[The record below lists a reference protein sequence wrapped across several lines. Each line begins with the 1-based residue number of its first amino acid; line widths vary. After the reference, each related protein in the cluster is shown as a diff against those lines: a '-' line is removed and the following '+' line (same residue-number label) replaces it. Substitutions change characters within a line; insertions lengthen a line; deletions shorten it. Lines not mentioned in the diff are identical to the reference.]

1 MIALS
6 DNLTQKAWAKSKS
19 LAMKF
24 KSGIKI
30 GSTNLTPALKAV
42 EEAAKK
48 DDHET
53 LVKALE
59 EVVDLARRN
68 LSNKSVDD
76 DARDQLQR
84 IVEDGKKALPRIAE
98 EAKKKAA
105 AATAAKAGADAKD
118 AKGKPAAVGSGSTVK
133 MAVFNKQMDADLKMS
148 DLRALVPPKFTFKVE
163 LAIDS
168 GVYKQLEK
176 DGLML
181 QEMNR
186 MYQEVYATTVKA
198 IRSKLKAYDG
208 MVQTAIDKNAP
219 KAELQKLV
227 DGLNKSFEEDKRVAE
242 AACEQ
247 QAGKMWVDLCRKR
260 TEYTKYQ
267 IKIVTTVIGAAAGL
281 ATSIAL
287 MASTPFTF
295 GASTVPGILGM
306 VKSATTLATELG
318 SAAMSVEQCQSML
331 AKQIGTVEAAKKR
344 LGKPGMVIN
353 DASAAVVKEFLGIS
367 QPCIKSCQ
375 DQCGTMIA
383 KLKGAEIRCHELSK
397 LLNGVLDKQEK
408 FRQEFI
414 AGAQKRAQSSPSTK
428 AKADVKLIE
437 ERLEK
442 KLFANYEQ
450 VQAMLEKTTEAYK
463 AFQKA
468 GAEADRLKKRVDE
481 LGDRP
486 ALLKVLTGVLA
497 LKDLALMSVG
507 GQGLVKV
514 AELVTNVTPSS
525 AGWAW
530 DRLTEGVLDG
540 TFLGAGG

>member
-24 KSGIKI
+24 KGGIKI

-68 LSNKSVDD
+68 MSNKAVDD

-84 IVEDGKKALPRIAE
+84 IVEDGRKALPRIAD

-105 AATAAKAGADAKD
+105 AAAVASGKADAKD
-118 AKGKPAAVGSGSTVK
+118 ARPAAIGSGSTVK
-133 MAVFNKQMDADLKMS
+133 TVLFTKPMDGDLKMS
-148 DLRALVPPKFTFKVE
+148 DLRALVPPKFVFKVE

-168 GVYKQLEK
+168 GVFKQLQK
-176 DGLML
+176 DGLLL

-186 MYQEVYATTVKA
+186 MVQEVYGTTVKA
-198 IRSKLKAYDG
+198 IRSKLKAFDG

-219 KAELQKLV
+219 KAEVQKLV
-227 DGLNKSFEEDKRVAE
+227 DGLNKAFEEDKRVAE
-242 AACEQ
+242 TACEQ
-247 QAGKMWVDLCRKR
+247 QAARMWVELCRKR

-267 IKIVTTVIGAAAGL
+267 IKIVATVIGAAASL

-287 MASTPFTF
+287 LAATPFSF
-295 GASTVPGILGM
+295 GTSTVPGILTM

-318 SAAMSVEQCQSML
+318 SAAMSVQQCQGML
-331 AKQIGTVEAAKKR
+331 EKQLATVEAAKKR
-344 LGKPGMVIN
+344 LGKPGMVVN
-353 DASAAVVKEFLGIS
+353 DAAAAVVKEFLGIS

-375 DQCGTMIA
+375 DQCGTMVS
-383 KLKGAEIRCHELSK
+383 KLKGAEIACHDLSK
-397 LLNGVLDKQEK
+397 TLNGLLDKQEK
-408 FRQEFI
+408 FKAEFI

-437 ERLEK
+437 QRLEK

-450 VQAMLEKTTEAYK
+450 VQAMIEKTGEAYK

-486 ALLKVLTGVLA
+486 ALLKVLTGALA
-497 LKDLALMSVG
+497 LKDLAFMSIG
-507 GQGLVKV
+507 GDGLVKV
-514 AELVTNVTPSS
+514 TELVTNVAPSS
-525 AGWAW
+525 ASWAW